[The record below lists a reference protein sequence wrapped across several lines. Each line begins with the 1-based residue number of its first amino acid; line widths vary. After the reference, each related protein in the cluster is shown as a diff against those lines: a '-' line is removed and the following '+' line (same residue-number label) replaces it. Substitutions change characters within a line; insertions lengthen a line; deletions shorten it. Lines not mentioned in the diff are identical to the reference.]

1 MTSKMTFEA
10 DKRDDP
16 ISHDTWLTQQINTAF
31 ENMENGLAV
40 FVSNEEANTQMA
52 DFKAEICA
60 KSKLL

>member
-10 DKRDDP
+10 NKRDDP

-52 DFKAEICA
+52 DFKTEICA

>member
-10 DKRDDP
+10 DKRDDS

-40 FVSNEEANTQMA
+40 FVSNEEANAQME
-52 DFKAEICA
+52 DFKAKFRA
-60 KSKLL
+60 RNKNL

>member
-40 FVSNEEANTQMA
+40 FVSNEEANAQME
-52 DFKAEICA
+52 DFKAEIRA
-60 KSKLL
+60 RNKNL